1 MSDLFIKNIP
11 SIEKKEFKYRSKMNS
26 HDLNS
31 LQDEAFQDIL
41 DLFNKANMLQKTVYE
56 LQMAHGA
63 ETACYEY
70 RVNEAVKE
78 LNTLRNNYQNLRLD
92 DSEYREKTV
101 YAFDAYTADDTYG
114 ALIDKHSNSII
125 PSIVTSVSK
134 MRIYD
139 EAYDEYLI
147 PESLQAFIGPDSF
160 REGGDIYS
168 IEDSEVRNA
177 FDGKYETT
185 WLRKIITSTNVE
197 EVEQE
202 ITIGLPEDIIT
213 TRLMNELL
221 VCPFPSGYIDIVG
234 IYYRSNGAWTMVP
247 GFESHQGYTTELK
260 YDAFGNAK
268 EYSYISEAIDMRFNF
283 PAVQTNQI
291 KIKFRQK
298 NYEND
303 QENNRRI
310 FYVGLRDVNACYN
323 TYANYP
329 STFDMVFDFS
339 ETQRSIQIYDVIPEF
354 NNANISDDDNFGI
367 SKEYYYYDAQ
377 GFTHKIGDSLPFI
390 LRGHKMRVQ
399 FSTDG
404 SQNIPNVRS
413 ATVKYKIVDPDA

>member
-11 SIEKKEFKYRSKMNS
+11 SIEKREFKYRSKMNS

-41 DLFNKANMLQKTVYE
+41 DLFNKSNMLQKNVYE

-63 ETACYEY
+63 ETACYEH
-70 RVNEAVKE
+70 RVNEALKE
-78 LNTLRNNYQNLRLD
+78 LQTLRNNYNNINVD
-92 DSEYREKTV
+92 DSEYREQTV
-101 YAFDAYTADDTYG
+101 YACDAYTADDTYG
-114 ALIDKHSNSII
+114 AIINKHCNAIV

-160 REGGDIYS
+160 KVGGNIYS
-168 IEDSEVRNA
+168 IEDSEMRNA
-177 FDGKYETT
+177 FDGKYESV
-185 WLRKIITSTNVE
+185 WLRKIVTSTDVQ

-221 VCPFPSGYIDIVG
+221 ICPFPAGYIDIMGV
-234 IYYRSNGAWTMVP
+234 YYRSNGTWMMIPSFETYKGYQVRTRADMFNNIEEY
-247 GFESHQGYTTELK
+247 GF
-260 YDAFGNAK
+260 
-268 EYSYISEAIDMRFNF
+268 ISEATDMRFTF

-291 KIKFRQK
+291 RIKFRQR
-298 NYEND
+298 NYTYD

-329 STFDMVFDFS
+329 STFDMIFEFP
-339 ETQRSIQIYDVIPEF
+339 EKQKRIQIYDVTLEF
-354 NNANISDDDNFGI
+354 NNSNISDDDNFGI
-367 SKEYYYYDAQ
+367 SKEYFYYDSQ
-377 GFTHKIGDSLPFI
+377 GLAHKIGDSLPFT
-390 LRGHKMRVQ
+390 LKGHKMRVQ

-413 ATVKYKIVDPDA
+413 ATVKYKIVSPTT